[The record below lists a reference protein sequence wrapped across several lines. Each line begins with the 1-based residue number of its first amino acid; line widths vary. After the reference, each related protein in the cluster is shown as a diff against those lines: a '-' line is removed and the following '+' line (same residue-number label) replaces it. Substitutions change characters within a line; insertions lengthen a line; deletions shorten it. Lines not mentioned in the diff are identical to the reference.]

1 MEDNNQI
8 LTIFAREKLEVTS
21 AVEILSSTEKEIFVK
36 LESDVLQILGEGMK
50 INKLVPESKTLSVSG
65 KINGLNFISKMAKKS
80 IFKKVFK

>member
-36 LESDVLQILGEGMK
+36 LENDVLQISGEGMK
-50 INKLVPESKTLSVSG
+50 INKLVPENKSLSVSG

-80 IFKKVFK
+80 LFKKVFK